1 MPRSLVVIVLL
12 MSLVLTTVAQRTGS
26 PRPTGA
32 APTDPQIA
40 AVLKEVSAE
49 QIRRNIEK
57 LVSFG
62 NRNTLSATDEASVK
76 KGFGIGAARAWIKSE
91 LERYSKAC

>member
-1 MPRSLVVIVLL
+1 MFRPSFAMAVLMCL
-12 MSLVLTTVAQRTGS
+12 SASAVAQRS
-26 PRPTGA
+26 PSSRA
-32 APTDPQIA
+32 KDTDPQVA

-62 NRNTLSATDEASVK
+62 NRNTLSAAD
-76 KGFGIGAARAWIKSE
+76 
-91 LERYSKAC
+91 